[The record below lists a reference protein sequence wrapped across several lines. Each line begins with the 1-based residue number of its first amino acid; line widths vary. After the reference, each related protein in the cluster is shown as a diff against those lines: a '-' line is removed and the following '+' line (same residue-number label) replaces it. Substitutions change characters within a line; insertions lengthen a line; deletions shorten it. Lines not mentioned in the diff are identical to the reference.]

1 MVAVAFVLLEEAR
14 SPDPAEVVRRASQF
28 GYSLVYDEGSASPST
43 FTIASG
49 GNVMVML
56 IEAPHPDAAKM
67 APGLASPSEEDLAR
81 MRAHYIVAMMG
92 GPETPREQDTMLA
105 QITAAIVRASPA
117 IGAMLGTGRCFHRA
131 DFFAEVVERTPAE
144 LPMLVCI
151 DFTRAP
157 EPGDRMSILSHGMVR
172 YGREE
177 FFVTC
182 SIRGKG
188 AFDFVM
194 SMVGWM
200 LDDATKELPTG
211 DTVGRNANERIVVQR
226 VPSPLGEGPP
236 VIKLDLDL

>member
-1 MVAVAFVLLEEAR
+1 MPAVSFILLERAVE
-14 SPDPAEVVRRASQF
+14 PDAAEVVRRAAQF
-28 GYSLVYDEGSASPST
+28 GYALVHDAGSQSPCT
-43 FTIASG
+43 FSIAG
-49 GNVMVML
+49 GGTLMVMS

-67 APGLASPSEEDLAR
+67 ANGLASPSAEDLAR

-105 QITAAIVRASPA
+105 QLTTAIVRASPA
-117 IGAMLGTGRCFHRA
+117 IGAMLGHGLCFHRA
-131 DFFAEVVERTPAE
+131 DFFAEVVERDPST

-182 SIRGKG
+182 AVRGKG

-200 LDDATKELPTG
+200 LDDSTKELPTG
-211 DTVGRNANERIVVQR
+211 DTVGRTAEERIIVQR
-226 VPSPLGEGPP
+226 VPSPTGEGPP
-236 VIKLDLDL
+236 VIKLDLDV

>member
-1 MVAVAFVLLEEAR
+1 MAAVAFVLLEQAR
-14 SPDPAEVVRRASQF
+14 PPDPAEVVRRAGHF
-28 GYSLVYDEGSASPST
+28 GYSLAHDEGSASPTT
-43 FTIASG
+43 FTIAG
-49 GNVMVML
+49 GGSLMVML
-56 IEAPHPDAAKM
+56 VEAPHPDAPKM
-67 APGLASPSEEDLAR
+67 APGLASPSDEDLAR

-105 QITAAIVRASPA
+105 QLTAAIVRASPA

-131 DFFAEVVERTPAE
+131 DFFADVVERTPAD

-151 DFTRAP
+151 DFTCAP
-157 EPGDRMSILSHGMVR
+157 EPGDRMSILTHGMVR
-172 YGREE
+172 YGRED

-200 LDDATKELPTG
+200 LHDATKELPTG
-211 DTVGRNANERIVVQR
+211 DTVGRNADERVVVQR
-226 VPSPLGEGPP
+226 MPSPLGEGPP
-236 VIKLDLDL
+236 VIRLDLDL